1 MNLKWFYI
9 IFMIFNKVEMWNE
22 WIFKLKFWNI
32 TKIGN
37 IWNWLKSE
45 LLVKQIKIKLS
56 HIWEF
61 ELKCIKL
68 KFNARNLKL
77 NIAI

>member
-9 IFMIFNKVEMWNE
+9 ILMIFDKVECEMNE
-22 WIFKLKFWNI
+22 YCKLKFWNI

-37 IWNWLKSE
+37 LWNWHKSE

-56 HIWEF
+56 YIW
-61 ELKCIKL
+61 
-68 KFNARNLKL
+68 
-77 NIAI
+77 